1 MMLDSREPH
10 IRDLTDGRGGA
21 EPKKEALT
29 RARGRPSARP
39 ARATPGEISKGVTRI
54 RQSRTYGPH
63 RPVLS
68 RLRSDTLSLD
78 SPLVPVPRPAI
89 QLTVILTVGACLV
102 G

>member
-1 MMLDSREPH
+1 M
-10 IRDLTDGRGGA
+10 A
-21 EPKKEALT
+21 EPKKKDPT
-29 RARGRPSARP
+29 RARGPECEAGKGDARRNKQRSD
-39 ARATPGEISKGVTRI
+39 ANKAI
-54 RQSRTYGPH
+54 TYGPH

-78 SPLVPVPRPAI
+78 SPLVPVPQLAI